1 MLLPLGFPS
10 VRPHASPSHAPAPE
24 TPAAQTGSLNG
35 KPVRIDDSAES
46 RGKAHAVLSECLSDV
61 RRFFQPLTGRVSRF
75 FGAIPDWVRKLT
87 GQAKPADAATAVT
100 SPIASPIFAGQ
111 FQQLCAEF
119 TQRLARH
126 EDMSGAFRKSDSL
139 TEQNSLKQAMMN
151 GKADIPSL
159 TNVQMAAL
167 IKDIVKNQLPL
178 PSGTAL
184 ETHVKQSDDP
194 CALHREMLKQ
204 LDGPEKDCAEAAM
217 TVLAHAYREAE
228 AHPQPAFT
236 APSLLTCLTLHTDDY
251 HYDSNLDPL
260 ENSMLGTQRS
270 ETQSNI
276 RKGIL
281 QSWLNTPAA
290 PADSSAE
297 HPSSPADKPVTAEPW
312 RAQYAAV
319 MKQLLTQRPQRSE

>member
-204 LDGPEKDCAEAAM
+204 LDGPAKDCAEAAM
-217 TVLAHAYREAE
+217 TVLAQAYREARE
-228 AHPQPAFT
+228 NPQPEFY
-236 APSLLTCLTLHTDDY
+236 APALLTCLTLHTDDY
-251 HYDSNLDPL
+251 RYDSNLDPL

-276 RKGIL
+276 RKAIL

-312 RAQYAAV
+312 RAQYATV